1 MADEVKK
8 DSEQASAQE
17 EVKKT
22 DVDASATDTED
33 ELNLAEELVKALE
46 REQKLTEER
55 DNYKEGMLKAKG
67 KLKGDEDAGDE
78 TKKDSLAPALQP
90 LLRRIKELET
100 AAANRNQISTSGQ
113 GTGSE
118 TTLRVGDNM
127 LSADQIVAL
136 KAKGWDDKKIA
147 RFKENLK
154 NSRA

>member
-8 DSEQASAQE
+8 VDQVASTGE

-22 DVDASATDTED
+22 DVAASTTATED
-33 ELNLAEELVKALE
+33 DLNLAEELVKSLE

-67 KLKGDEDAGDE
+67 KLKGDDGVNE
-78 TKKDSLAPALQP
+78 TTDSTPAALAP

-100 AAANRNQISTSGQ
+100 AASNKSQISTSGQ
-113 GTGSE
+113 GTSSE
-118 TTLRVGDNM
+118 TTLKVGDNM
-127 LSADQIVAL
+127 LSADQIKAL
-136 KAKGWDDKKIA
+136 QAKGWDDKKISL
-147 RFKENLK
+147 FKKNLL